1 MVRVHILP
9 HVRPFFCFSRYEL
22 CCLVQAVVD
31 SFGWKMKDIE
41 LLVTSDQEIA
51 RMNHEFLDLP
61 GPTNVLSFPLD
72 LNPADGLNGSIVL
85 SAHALQREADVY
97 AQDLPEHCVRLIV
110 HALLHLAGVEH
121 GQVMESMTASGM
133 HAAQM
138 EMEV

>member
-1 MVRVHILP
+1 MVRIHILP

-22 CCLVQAVVD
+22 CCLVQTVVD
-31 SFGWKMKDIE
+31 SFDWKMKDIE
-41 LLVTSDQEIA
+41 VLVTSDQEIA

-85 SAHALQREADVY
+85 SVHALQREADLY
-97 AQDLPEHCVRLIV
+97 AQDLPEHCLRLIV

-138 EMEV
+138 ELDV

>member
-1 MVRVHILP
+1 
-9 HVRPFFCFSRYEL
+9 
-22 CCLVQAVVD
+22 
-31 SFGWKMKDIE
+31 
-41 LLVTSDQEIA
+41 
-51 RMNHEFLDLP
+51 MNHEFLDLP

-85 SAHALQREADVY
+85 SVHALQREADLY
-97 AQDLPEHCVRLIV
+97 AQDLPEHCLRLIV

-138 EMEV
+138 ELDV

>member
-9 HVRPFFCFSRYEL
+9 HVRPFFCFSRFEL
-22 CCLVQAVVD
+22 CRLVQTVVD
-31 SFGWKMKDIE
+31 SFGWKIKDIE
-41 LLVTSDQEIA
+41 VLVTSDQEIA

-85 SAHALQREADVY
+85 SAHALQREADLY
-97 AQDLPEHCVRLIV
+97 AQEFPEHCLRLIV

-121 GQVMESMTASGM
+121 GQVMESMTASGV
-133 HAAQM
+133 HAARM